1 MNIVNCLR
9 CRYRHPDNGNCTAIG
24 GFCTAVPASHC
35 QLLHDYLDIGLTP
48 EQTATAKTIIESA
61 FSDDT
66 SKAERIRELLKAD
79 EEGRAVVLP
88 CKVGDRIYRIQ
99 EYFNDATLKHEERIK
114 ACTVG
119 SVSIDSFATDDMLFL
134 PFDRIG
140 KTVFHTREE
149 AAKTLEAKKK
159 RNHGDL

>member
-1 MNIVNCLR
+1 MSAEWCAMMSVLNS
-9 CRYRHPDNGNCTAIG
+9 IG
-24 GFCTAVPASHC
+24 SYDR
-35 QLLHDYLDIGLTP
+35 L
-48 EQTATAKTIIESA
+48 
-61 FSDDT
+61 
-66 SKAERIRELLKAD
+66 RELAKAD
-79 EEGRAVVLP
+79 KEGRVVVLP

-119 SVSIDSFATDDMLFL
+119 SVSIDSLATDDMVFL

-149 AAKTLEAKKK
+149 AAKALEEEK
-159 RNHGDL
+159 RCLEQEG

>member
-1 MNIVNCLR
+1 MHSEWNAMMSVLNS
-9 CRYRHPDNGNCTAIG
+9 IG
-24 GFCTAVPASHC
+24 SYDR
-35 QLLHDYLDIGLTP
+35 L
-48 EQTATAKTIIESA
+48 
-61 FSDDT
+61 
-66 SKAERIRELLKAD
+66 RELAKAD
-79 EEGRAVVLP
+79 KEGRAVVLP

-119 SVSIDSFATDDMLFL
+119 SVSIDSLATDDMVFL

-149 AAKTLEAKKK
+149 AAKALEAK
-159 RNHGDL
+159 RDG